1 MPSLLMPEFFA
12 LIGTDLFL
20 LLSLMTCLL
29 DTRFPKMLPY
39 VFQVAAL
46 VGLGHLLISKDFLSV
61 FGEYM
66 RFWYSFTYLLVSLAS
81 ILAANAY
88 LIFVKRSFTIAKIW
102 SGAITFPSTLISAY
116 FVNQY
121 NLLRSNTSLLTME
134 IGLLLFGTFVAV
146 GVGVML
152 SPEIIRKKFSR
163 AKEVN

>member
-1 MPSLLMPEFFA
+1 MSSLLMPEFFA